1 MKLEILQENLT
12 KKLGSVTRIIPSKP
26 QLPILSH
33 VLLSAKNNHLTLT
46 SSNLE
51 TTIIISLGAKI
62 ESEGEFTVP
71 ARTLSELVASLPP
84 GKITLQVKQ
93 SLLEITISQFHGQI
107 NGSPAAEFPPNPTD
121 DLHSVWKVNAAGL
134 FQALGQTMFSSATDE
149 SRAVLTGVLFKF
161 DSDFVTLAATDG
173 FRLSVVKVS
182 KSSDLPEGQSQV
194 IIPTRTLVEI
204 TKLLNDENPDQITIN
219 FLKSNQVL
227 FSLSDTKIYSQLIAG
242 NFPNF
247 EKIIPAESSVRI
259 KIPSEELLKGI
270 RLAAIF
276 ARDSANIVKLKIAG
290 SKLKIMANAAQVG
303 ENESEID
310 IEVDKGSGEDFQIA
324 FNFRYLLDFLTSL
337 GSKAADVTID
347 FTTPLAPGVFHLPS
361 DKNFLH
367 LIMPVRVQG

>member
-1 MKLEILQENLT
+1 
-12 KKLGSVTRIIPSKP
+12 
-26 QLPILSH
+26 LS
-33 VLLSAKNNHLTLT
+33 
-46 SSNLE
+46 
-51 TTIIISLGAKI
+51 
-62 ESEGEFTVP
+62 
-71 ARTLSELVASLPP
+71 
-84 GKITLQVKQ
+84 
-93 SLLEITISQFHGQI
+93 
-107 NGSPAAEFPPNPTD
+107 
-121 DLHSVWKVNAAGL
+121 
-134 FQALGQTMFSSATDE
+134 
-149 SRAVLTGVLFKF
+149 
-161 DSDFVTLAATDG
+161 
-173 FRLSVVKVS
+173 
-182 KSSDLPEGQSQV
+182 
-194 IIPTRTLVEI
+194 
-204 TKLLNDENPDQITIN
+204 
-219 FLKSNQVL
+219 
-227 FSLSDTKIYSQLIAG
+227 